1 MDSGFWKEV
10 VISASALVL
19 AGWAG
24 WLDWRI
30 RKIPNWLT
38 VPALLVGLTLSAVL
52 GRWPAA
58 KSSLEGVGICLGV
71 LLPFVLMRA
80 LGAGDWKLMG
90 ALGAFL
96 GLQVLFVLFGTIL
109 IAGLMSVVEVVRRRK
124 VRETLKNL
132 LVLSLAYSTFHVN
145 NASAISLD
153 NPSLLKIP
161 FGVAAALSTGLF
173 FVVMFAI
180 RFCYKLG

>member
-1 MDSGFWKEV
+1 MDSGLWKEAL
-10 VISASALVL
+10 ISASALVL

-38 VPALLVGLTLSAVL
+38 VPALVVGVTLSAVL

-58 KSSLEGVGICLGV
+58 RSSLEGVAICLGV

-96 GLQVLFVLFGTIL
+96 GLRVLIVLLGTIL
-109 IAGLMSVVEVVRRRK
+109 IAGLMSLVEVIRQRK
-124 VRETLKNL
+124 MRETLKNL

-153 NPSLLKIP
+153 NPRLLKIP

-173 FVVMFAI
+173 FVVMFAL
-180 RFCYKLG
+180 RFYYKLG

>member
-1 MDSGFWKEV
+1 MDSGLWKEV
-10 VISASALVL
+10 VISAGTLVL
-19 AGWAG
+19 VGWAG

-38 VPALLVGLTLSAVL
+38 VPSLVVGLTLSAVL

-58 KSSLEGVGICLGV
+58 KSSLEGVGVCLGI

-96 GLQVLFVLFGTIL
+96 GLQVLIVLFGTIL
-109 IAGLMSVVEVVRRRK
+109 IAGLMAVVEVVRRRK

-132 LVLSLAYSTFHVN
+132 LVLFLAYSTFHVN
-145 NASAISLD
+145 NASSISLD
-153 NPSLLKIP
+153 NPRLLKIP
-161 FGVAAALSTGLF
+161 FGVAAALSTSLF
-173 FVVMFAI
+173 IVVMFAL
-180 RFCYKLG
+180 RFYYKLG